1 MTTQVRR
8 VDPVLLWSVLGL
20 TAVGLVMVYSSSA
33 VTAAMRAGSPWRYL
47 TTQLVATGLGLVA
60 LFAAIALGSERLR
73 ALAPFALLAALVLL
87 GLVFVPG
94 IGLTANG
101 ATRWVHLGPVTFQP
115 SEIAKPAVVLY
126 LAWSLARKGDDK
138 VRTLAGGFVGPGLV
152 AGVPIALIL
161 LQPDFGTAATLTF
174 VVALLLFLAGTRLR
188 YLLGAAGMV
197 LPLGVYLVVATPY
210 RLRRVLA
217 FLDPWS
223 ARHDAGYQIAESL
236 ISIGSGGMVGLGLG
250 EGHQKLFFLPEAHTD
265 FIFSVLGEELGLLGI
280 GLVIVLYGL
289 FVWRGLRA
297 AFRAETRFGTYL
309 ALGLT
314 TLIALQAIFNMA
326 VAMGLLPTKGLAL
339 PFLSYGGTSLILS
352 LACAGVLLA
361 ISAEEGGFL
370 RPRPGVRR

>member
-1 MTTQVRR
+1 
-8 VDPVLLWSVLGL
+8 
-20 TAVGLVMVYSSSA
+20 
-33 VTAAMRAGSPWRYL
+33 
-47 TTQLVATGLGLVA
+47 
-60 LFAAIALGSERLR
+60 
-73 ALAPFALLAALVLL
+73 
-87 GLVFVPG
+87 
-94 IGLTANG
+94 
-101 ATRWVHLGPVTFQP
+101 
-115 SEIAKPAVVLY
+115 
-126 LAWSLARKGDDK
+126 
-138 VRTLAGGFVGPGLV
+138 
-152 AGVPIALIL
+152 
-161 LQPDFGTAATLTF
+161 
-174 VVALLLFLAGTRLR
+174 
-188 YLLGAAGMV
+188 MV

-223 ARHDAGYQIAESL
+223 ARHDAGYQVAESL

-265 FIFSVLGEELGLLGI
+265 FIFSVLGEELGLVGI

-370 RPRPGVRR
+370 RPQPGVRR